1 MPTLIHI
8 VGSHHENSVGG
19 RRLQDSKKILEE
31 ILLNISSSVLHITSL
46 SQSFHVVSCGI
57 SDGTAEGQCMA
68 IEIA

>member
-31 ILLNISSSVLHITSL
+31 ILLNISSNVLHITL